1 MNYFTNIRH
10 INDRISSSTNTLNR
24 LVDNT
29 LTDKN
34 TTHSYLNLYEQLLSG
49 KKDTAKN
56 VLEIGIGNNEKDNGG
71 SIKLWKKYFTN
82 AVIYALD
89 INPIYKVLDELKND
103 ERIVLYTSTDAYDEE
118 FFNNTFLNKDIKFD
132 FMLDDGPHTLD
143 SMKTFIKL
151 YSKLMANDG
160 ILIIEDVQDISWVEI
175 LKNEVPDNLKRFIRS
190 YDLRTNKGRYDDIVF
205 TIDKRVAFV

>member
-118 FFNNTFLNKDIKFD
+118 FFNNIFLNKDIKFD
-132 FMLDDGPHTLD
+132 FMLDDGPHT
-143 SMKTFIKL
+143 
-151 YSKLMANDG
+151 
-160 ILIIEDVQDISWVEI
+160 
-175 LKNEVPDNLKRFIRS
+175 
-190 YDLRTNKGRYDDIVF
+190 
-205 TIDKRVAFV
+205 